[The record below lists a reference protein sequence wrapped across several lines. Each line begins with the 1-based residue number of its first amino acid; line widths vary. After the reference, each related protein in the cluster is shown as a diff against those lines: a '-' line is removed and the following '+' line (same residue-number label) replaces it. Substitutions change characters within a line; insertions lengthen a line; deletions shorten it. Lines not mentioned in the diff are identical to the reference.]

1 MSLTSFLLGI
11 GICHLLM
18 ALLVV
23 WNRARTTH
31 VALDQ
36 PLPAQ
41 PPTVHV
47 LVPAR
52 NEENNIGDCI
62 AALRAQDYP
71 ALRIRVID
79 DHSSDRTLQIIA
91 QHASEDPRVEAR
103 SAPDLPKGWLGKPHA
118 LWSGSRDLTAEYV
131 LFLDADVRLR
141 PHAVRHAVLAALST
155 KAGLVNMVPR
165 LLAGSFWERAA
176 QPVIAQ
182 ILFTFVD
189 PVRVRDSDSDF
200 AVGYGPF
207 MFFQRSAY
215 EQIGGHAAVAS
226 EVVED
231 LRLAQRVKQARFPLA
246 YVQGTD
252 TVELRMYE
260 SLRSLIAGW
269 KKNFH
274 IALGGAQWFAP
285 IGALLLLLV
294 YATPPVALLGALVYV
309 GVHGSSAW
317 ASKLLTVAALTY
329 GADWLGRIALR
340 STYGVTLRGVRALGG
355 ALVAYILCASS
366 YQAVMGRPVTWRG
379 RSYPT
384 S

>member
-1 MSLTSFLLGI
+1 MSLTSFLLGV

-36 PLPAQ
+36 PLPTR

-52 NEENNIGDCI
+52 NEESNIGDCI

-79 DHSSDRTLQIIA
+79 DHSSDRTLQIIQ
-91 QHASEDPRVEAR
+91 QHAAEDPRVEPR
-103 SAPDLPKGWLGKPHA
+103 QAPDLPKGWLGKPHA
-118 LWSGSRDLTAEYV
+118 LWSGSRDLTSDYV

-141 PHAVRHAVLAALST
+141 PHAVRHAVLAALAT
-155 KAGLVNMVPR
+155 QAGLVNMVPR
-165 LLAGSFWERAA
+165 LLAASFWERAA

-189 PVRVRDSDSDF
+189 PVRVRDSESDF

-207 MFFQRSAY
+207 MFFQRAAY
-215 EQIGGHAAVAS
+215 EEIGGHAAVAS

-246 YVQGTD
+246 YVQGTN
-252 TVELRMYE
+252 TVELRMYD

-294 YATPPVALLGALVYV
+294 YATPPVALLAALAYFAQ
-309 GVHGSSAW
+309 HGGSAFS
-317 ASKLLTVAALTY
+317 SKLLTVAALTY

-340 STYGVTLRGVRALGG
+340 ATYGVTLRGVRGLGG

-379 RSYPT
+379 RSYPAA
-384 S
+384 

>member
-79 DHSSDRTLQIIA
+79 DHSSDRTLQIIN

-118 LWSGSRDLTAEYV
+118 LWSGSRDLTADYV

-207 MFFQRSAY
+207 MFFQRTAY

-294 YATPPVALLGALVYV
+294 YATPPLALLGTLVYV
-309 GVHGSSAW
+309 GVFGASAW

>member
-11 GICHLLM
+11 GICHVLM

-41 PPTVHV
+41 PPSVQV

-52 NEENNIGDCI
+52 NEESNIGDCL

-71 ALRIRVID
+71 SLRIRVID
-79 DHSSDRTLQIIA
+79 DHSTDRTPQIIA
-91 QHASEDPRVEAR
+91 QHAAEDLRVEAR
-103 SAPDLPKGWLGKPHA
+103 SAPELPKGWLGKPHA
-118 LWSGSRDLTAEYV
+118 LWSGSRDVTSDYV

-189 PVRVRDSDSDF
+189 PVRVRDPNSDV

-207 MFFQRSAY
+207 MFFARPAY
-215 EQIGGHAAVAS
+215 EEIGGHAAVAS

-231 LRLAQRVKQARFPLA
+231 LRLAQRIKQARFPLA
-246 YVQGTD
+246 YVQATD
-252 TVELRMYE
+252 TVELRMYD

-274 IALGGAQWFAP
+274 VALGGSQWFAP
-285 IGALLLLLV
+285 IGALLLLVV
-294 YATPPVALLGALVYV
+294 YGTPPVALLATLAYLALGGSGAL
-309 GVHGSSAW
+309 G
-317 ASKLLTVAALTY
+317 SKLLIVAALTY

-340 STYGVTLRGVRALGG
+340 MTYGVTLRGVRALGG

-379 RSYPT
+379 RSYPAA
-384 S
+384 

>member
-79 DHSSDRTLQIIA
+79 DHSSDRTPQIIA

>member
-1 MSLTSFLLGI
+1 MSLTSFLLGV

-36 PLPAQ
+36 PLPTR

-52 NEENNIGDCI
+52 NEESNIGDCI

-79 DHSSDRTLQIIA
+79 DHSSDRTLQIIQ
-91 QHASEDPRVEAR
+91 QHAAEDPRVEPR
-103 SAPDLPKGWLGKPHA
+103 QAPDLPKGWLGKPHA
-118 LWSGSRDLTAEYV
+118 LWSGSRDLTSDYV

-141 PHAVRHAVLAALST
+141 PHAVRHAVLAALAT
-155 KAGLVNMVPR
+155 QAGLVNMVPR
-165 LLAGSFWERAA
+165 LLAASFWERAA

-189 PVRVRDSDSDF
+189 PVRVRDSESDF

-207 MFFQRSAY
+207 MFFQRAAY
-215 EQIGGHAAVAS
+215 EEIGGHAAVAS

-246 YVQGTD
+246 YVQGTN
-252 TVELRMYE
+252 TVELRMYD

-294 YATPPVALLGALVYV
+294 YATPPVALIAALAYFAQ
-309 GVHGSSAW
+309 HGGSAFC
-317 ASKLLTVAALTY
+317 SKLLTVAALTY

-340 STYGVTLRGVRALGG
+340 ATYGVTLRGVRGLGG

-379 RSYPT
+379 RSYPAA
-384 S
+384 

>member
-1 MSLTSFLLGI
+1 MSLTSFLLGV

-36 PLPAQ
+36 PLPTR

-52 NEENNIGDCI
+52 NEESNIGDCI

-79 DHSSDRTLQIIA
+79 DHSSDRTLQIIQ
-91 QHASEDPRVEAR
+91 QHAAEDLRVEPR
-103 SAPDLPKGWLGKPHA
+103 QAPDLPKGWLGKPHA
-118 LWSGSRDLTAEYV
+118 LWSGSRDLTSDYV

-141 PHAVRHAVLAALST
+141 PHAVRHAVLAALAT
-155 KAGLVNMVPR
+155 QAGLVNMVPR
-165 LLAGSFWERAA
+165 LLAASFWERAA

-189 PVRVRDSDSDF
+189 PVRVRDSESDF

-207 MFFQRSAY
+207 MFFQRAAY
-215 EQIGGHAAVAS
+215 EEIGGHAAVAS

-246 YVQGTD
+246 YVQGTN
-252 TVELRMYE
+252 TVELRMYD

-294 YATPPVALLGALVYV
+294 YATPPVALLAALAYFAQ
-309 GVHGSSAW
+309 HGGSAFS
-317 ASKLLTVAALTY
+317 SKLLTVAALTY

-340 STYGVTLRGVRALGG
+340 ATYGVTLRGVRGLGG

-379 RSYPT
+379 RSYPAA
-384 S
+384 

>member
-31 VALDQ
+31 VSLDQ
-36 PLPAQ
+36 PLPAR

-52 NEENNIGDCI
+52 NEQSNIGDCI

-79 DHSSDRTLQIIA
+79 DHSSDRTLQIIQ
-91 QHASEDPRVEAR
+91 QHAAEDPRVEPR
-103 SAPDLPKGWLGKPHA
+103 QAPDLPKGWLGKPHA
-118 LWSGSRDLTAEYV
+118 LWSGSRDLTSDYV

-141 PHAVRHAVLAALST
+141 PHAVRHAVLAALAT
-155 KAGLVNMVPR
+155 QAGLVNMVPR
-165 LLAGSFWERAA
+165 LLAASFWERAA

-189 PVRVRDSDSDF
+189 PVRVRDSESDF

-207 MFFQRSAY
+207 MFFQRAAY
-215 EQIGGHAAVAS
+215 EEIGGHAAVAS

-252 TVELRMYE
+252 TVELRMYD

-294 YATPPVALLGALVYV
+294 YATPPVALLAAIAYFVQ
-309 GVHGSSAW
+309 HGGSAF

-340 STYGVTLRGVRALGG
+340 ATYGVTLRGVRGLGG

-379 RSYPT
+379 RSYPA

>member
-215 EQIGGHAAVAS
+215 EQIGAHAAVAS

>member
-1 MSLTSFLLGI
+1 MSLNSFLIGI

-18 ALLVV
+18 ALLVL
-23 WNRARTTH
+23 WNRARTTRI
-31 VALDQ
+31 AANQ
-36 PLPAQ
+36 PLPAD
-41 PPTVHV
+41 PPAVYV

-52 NEENNIGDCI
+52 NEESNIGTCLT
-62 AALRAQDYP
+62 ALRAQDYP
-71 ALRIRVID
+71 NLRIRVID
-79 DHSSDRTLQIIA
+79 DHSSDRTAAIVQE
-91 QHASEDPRVEAR
+91 HAKDDPRVELR

-118 LWSGSRDLTAEYV
+118 LWSGSRDLDSEYV

-141 PHAVRHAVLAALST
+141 PHAVRKATLAALSSD
-155 KAGLVNMVPR
+155 AGLVNMVPPM
-165 LLAGSFWERAA
+165 LAESFWERAA
-176 QPVIAQ
+176 QPVISQ

-207 MFFQRSAY
+207 MFFSRTAY
-215 EQIGGHAAVAS
+215 EEIGGHAAVAS

-231 LRLAQRVKQARFPLA
+231 LRLAQLIKQARFPLA
-246 YVQGTD
+246 YVQATD
-252 TVELRMYE
+252 AVELRMYD

-274 IALGGAQWFAP
+274 IALGGNNWFAP

-294 YATPPVALLGALVYV
+294 YGAPIVSLLSALTYYFAAGA
-309 GVHGSSAW
+309 SA
-317 ASKLLTVAALTY
+317 ASRGFLTVAALTY

-340 STYGVTLRGVRALGG
+340 AAYGVTLAGSRALGG

-379 RSYPT
+379 RSYPA

>member
-1 MSLTSFLLGI
+1 MSLNSFLIGI

-18 ALLVV
+18 ALLVL
-23 WNRARTTH
+23 WNRARTTRI
-31 VALDQ
+31 AADQ
-36 PLPAQ
+36 PLPAD
-41 PPTVHV
+41 PPAVYV

-52 NEENNIGDCI
+52 NEESNIGTCLT
-62 AALRAQDYP
+62 ALRAQDYP
-71 ALRIRVID
+71 NLRIRVID
-79 DHSSDRTLQIIA
+79 DHSSDRTAAIVQE
-91 QHASEDPRVEAR
+91 HAKEDPRVELR

-118 LWSGSRDLTAEYV
+118 LWSGSRDLDSEYV

-141 PHAVRHAVLAALST
+141 PHAVRKATLAAISSD
-155 KAGLVNMVPR
+155 AGLVNMVPR
-165 LLAGSFWERAA
+165 MLAESFWERAA
-176 QPVIAQ
+176 QPVISQ

-207 MFFQRSAY
+207 MFFSRTAY
-215 EQIGGHAAVAS
+215 EEIGGHAAVAS

-231 LRLAQRVKQARFPLA
+231 LRLAQLIKQARFPLA
-246 YVQGTD
+246 YVQATD
-252 TVELRMYE
+252 AVELRMYD

-274 IALGGAQWFAP
+274 IALGGNNWFAP

-294 YATPPVALLGALVYV
+294 YGAPIVSLLSALTYYFAAGA
-309 GVHGSSAW
+309 SA
-317 ASKLLTVAALTY
+317 ASRGLLTVAALTY

-340 STYGVTLRGVRALGG
+340 SAYGVTLAGSRALGG

-379 RSYPT
+379 RSYPA

>member
-31 VALDQ
+31 VSLEQ
-36 PLPAQ
+36 PLPAN

-52 NEENNIGDCI
+52 NEQSNIGDCL

-79 DHSSDRTLQIIA
+79 DHSSDRTPQIIA
-91 QHASEDPRVEAR
+91 QHAAEDPRVEAR

-118 LWSGSRDLTAEYV
+118 LWSGSRDLTSDYV

-141 PHAVRHAVLAALST
+141 PHAVRHAVLAGLST
-155 KAGLVNMVPR
+155 QAGLVNMVPR

-189 PVRVRDSDSDF
+189 PVRVRDRDSDF

-207 MFFQRSAY
+207 MFFERTAY
-215 EQIGGHAAVAS
+215 EEIGGHAAVAS

-231 LRLAQRVKQARFPLA
+231 LRLAQRIKQAGFPLA
-246 YVQGTD
+246 YVQATD
-252 TVELRMYE
+252 SVELRMYD

-274 IALGGAQWFAP
+274 VALGGAQWFAP
-285 IGALLLLLV
+285 LGALLLLLV
-294 YATPPVALLGALVYV
+294 YGTPPIALLTAIAYFVLHGA
-309 GVHGSSAW
+309 SAY
-317 ASKLLTVAALTY
+317 ASKLMTVAALVY

-340 STYGVTLRGVRALGG
+340 ATYGVTLHGVRSLGG

-366 YQAVMGRPVTWRG
+366 YQSVMGRPVTWRG
-379 RSYPT
+379 RSYPA